1 MWEGIEERVRVS
13 ISVCV
18 CMCMFL
24 PWWAEFDGCIFL
36 YWIRSGSLGLENVY

>member
-24 PWWAEFDGCIFL
+24 PWWAEFDGCIFC
-36 YWIRSGSLGLENVY
+36 IGSGAGV